1 MGTAAAAK
9 ADADSVASA
18 AGTYAIEED
27 GFGTGRASLMFGE
40 SCRAAGRVS
49 SVGVPFPALVP
60 GPELFFFLSTN
71 QCKGC
76 FLVSN
81 VPYTLR
87 RAVSPVP
94 ELLFLS

>member
-27 GFGTGRASLMFGE
+27 GFGTGRASLMFGG

-60 GPELFFFLSTN
+60 GPELFFSRISVKGVSLFQTFLIHS
-71 QCKGC
+71 GGRC
-76 FLVSN
+76 FLYLNS
-81 VPYTLR
+81 Y
-87 RAVSPVP
+87 
-94 ELLFLS
+94 F